1 MYYIPNASSPAQCAR
16 LMGMWRPEFLYTIYE
31 RNLAKQIDR
40 SAVPRHI
47 GIILDGNRRWA
58 KQLGIP
64 PVSGHRKGA
73 NHVVEVL
80 GWCEDVGIEIV
91 TLWLLS
97 TDNLKRA
104 QGELEELIDIIVSLV
119 ETLAASGRWRLGIM
133 GDLSLLPRS
142 AAERIAQAVQ
152 STQGVEGLIVNIA
165 VGYGGR
171 QEITQAVRE
180 YLCEKA
186 DQGCTLAQVA
196 DEVTIDSITSHMY
209 TKGQPDPDLIIRTS
223 GEQRMSGFMI
233 WQAVHTE
240 FYFAETY
247 WPDFRRTDFLR
258 ALRSYSQRERRRG
271 K

>member
-1 MYYIPNASSPAQCAR
+1 
-16 LMGMWRPEFLYTIYE
+16 MWRPEFLYTIYE
-31 RNLAKQIDR
+31 RNLAKQISR
-40 SAVPRHI
+40 SVVPRHV

-58 KQLGIP
+58 KQLGISP
-64 PVSGHRKGA
+64 ASGHRKGA
-73 NHVVEVL
+73 NHVAEVL
-80 GWCEDVGIEIV
+80 GWCDDVGIEIV
-91 TLWLLS
+91 TLWMLS

-104 QGELEELIDIIVSLV
+104 HGELEELIDIIVRLV
-119 ETLAASGRWRLGIM
+119 EALAGSRRWRLRVM
-133 GDLSLLPRS
+133 GDLSLLPRV
-142 AAERIAQAVQ
+142 AAARISHAVE
-152 STQGVEGLIVNIA
+152 STESLKGLTVNIA

-180 YLCEKA
+180 YLHEKA
-186 DQGCTLAQVA
+186 EQGCTLMQVA
-196 DEVTIDSITSHMY
+196 DNVTIDSITDHMY

>member
-1 MYYIPNASSPAQCAR
+1 
-16 LMGMWRPEFLYTIYE
+16 MWKPEFLYKLYE
-31 RNLAKQIDR
+31 ANLARQIVR
-40 SAVPRHI
+40 SGVPRHI

-58 KQLGIP
+58 RELGISAA
-64 PVSGHRKGA
+64 SGHRKGA

-80 GWCEDVGIEIV
+80 DWCADAGIEIV
-91 TLWLLS
+91 TLWMLS

-104 QGELEELIDIIVSLV
+104 HQELEELIDIIVRLV
-119 ETLAASGRWRLGIM
+119 QGLAQSKKWNLHVM
-133 GDLSLLPRS
+133 GDLNLLPAT
-142 AAERIAQAVQ
+142 AAEAIADAVLA
-152 STQGVEGLIVNIA
+152 TEKVKGLTVNIA

-171 QEITQAVRE
+171 QEITQAVQD
-180 YLCEKA
+180 YLKEKA
-186 DQGCTLAQVA
+186 EQGCSLAQVA
-196 DEVTIDSITSHMY
+196 DEVTIDDITAHIY